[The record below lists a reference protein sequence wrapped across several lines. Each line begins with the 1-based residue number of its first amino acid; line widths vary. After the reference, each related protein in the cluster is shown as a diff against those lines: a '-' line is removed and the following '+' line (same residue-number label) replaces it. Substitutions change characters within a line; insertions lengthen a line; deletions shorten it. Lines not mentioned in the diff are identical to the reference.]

1 MKGKKY
7 PGIFVLRQGA
17 MKILCVANKPN
28 KPLPEDKRKRFLWFC
43 SWFQHDTPEQD
54 R

>member
-17 MKILCVANKPN
+17 MKTLCVAN

-43 SWFQHDTPEQD
+43 NWFLHDTPEQD